1 MTKAQATAT
10 TFDGQRIRITTP
22 RSFDDVLTQLRQL
35 IGTAAI
41 GQYPGAMQQLGGVNQ
56 ENFETVVRSQLGPS
70 QFMLF
75 HEINGVGRG

>member
-1 MTKAQATAT
+1 
-10 TFDGQRIRITTP
+10 
-22 RSFDDVLTQLRQL
+22 
-35 IGTAAI
+35 
-41 GQYPGAMQQLGGVNQ
+41 MQQLGGVNQ